1 MSYRKKRRDRP
12 ECPESHEQLTLSDA
26 PRQTD
31 KRFLNP
37 AVLRMLST
45 SKLTSGLPYQRPI
58 DERNVEKLIREWN
71 NAVLDPLVVSFR
83 DNRFYLV
90 DGQHRVSAMRKMNGG
105 NDLMVMCKI
114 HTGLTYEEEAD
125 LCYQLDQSKTRLT
138 MAQSAKALMESGKN
152 AEVQDIH
159 RLIEQNG
166 FTWIHGKKYAKPY
179 EIIATQMV
187 ISAYR
192 LLGSADFSRMLGL
205 LNSVWHG
212 DPYSLSGAFIS
223 GMALFLK
230 TYSAKLKDHIFIRRL
245 SGVAPEVIIQD
256 GKQDFTTNK
265 RTLRYARAILNKY
278 NSMHGGRGLE
288 YKFKE

>member
-1 MSYRKKRRDRP
+1 MSYRKKRRKKP
-12 ECPESHEQLTLSDA
+12 EWLEPPEQPKPRDA
-26 PRQTD
+26 PTQTD

-45 SKLTSGLPYQRPI
+45 SKLISGLPYQRPI

-83 DNRFYLV
+83 DGRFYLV

-114 HTGLTYEEEAD
+114 HRGLTYEDEAD
-125 LCYQLDQSKTRLT
+125 LCYRLDQSKTRLT
-138 MAQSAKALMESGKN
+138 LAQSTRALNESGKN
-152 AEVQDIH
+152 VELQDIH
-159 RLIEQNG
+159 RLIERNG
-166 FTWIHGKKYAKPY
+166 FTWIHGKKYARPH
-179 EIIATQMV
+179 EIIATQTV
-187 ISAYR
+187 INAYR
-192 LLGSADFSRMLGL
+192 LLGSTDFSRMLDL
-205 LNSVWHG
+205 LNKVWHG

-230 TYSAKLKDHIFIRRL
+230 TYRAELKDHIFIRRM
-245 SGVAPEVIIQD
+245 SGVAPEDIIRD
-256 GKQDFTTNK
+256 GKQDFTTGK

-278 NSMHGGRGLE
+278 NRMQSGRGLE
-288 YKFKE
+288 YKFRE

>member
-12 ECPESHEQLTLSDA
+12 EWPEPQTQPQSRDA
-26 PRQTD
+26 PIQTD
-31 KRFLNP
+31 SKFLNP

-83 DNRFYLV
+83 DGRFYLV
-90 DGQHRVSAMRKMNGG
+90 DGQHWVSAMRKMNGG
-105 NDLMVMCKI
+105 NDLLVMCKI
-114 HTGLTYEEEAD
+114 HTGLTYEEEAG

-138 MAQSAKALMESGKN
+138 LAQATRALKESGKN

-166 FTWIHGKKYAKPY
+166 FTWIHGKKCAKPH
-179 EIIATQMV
+179 EIVATQTV
-187 ISAYR
+187 IAAYR
-192 LLGSADFSRMLGL
+192 LLGGADFSRMLGL

-212 DPYSLSGAFIS
+212 DPYSLSGAFIA

-230 TYSAKLKDHIFIRRL
+230 TYGAELKDHVFIRRL
-245 SGVAPEVIIQD
+245 TGVSPDDIIQD

-278 NSMHGGRGLE
+278 NSMHSGRGLE